1 MNFLNKLER
10 KFGRHAITGLMK
22 YIIICYI
29 IGYIIEFVAPRF
41 MSFLTLEPYMIFHYG
56 QVWRLVSWILIPPQ
70 TNIFFAIIMM
80 IFYYQLGTVLE
91 QTWGTFR
98 FNVYIFGGM
107 IFTVL
112 GAILMYFLMGQQ
124 VLGGYFSTY
133 YINLSIFL
141 AFAVCYPDM
150 KVMLYFIIPIKM
162 KWMAIVYAALAVA
175 SAISSG
181 WVARVAILASLLNFI
196 IFFLMTRNMKAY
208 SPYEMKR
215 KRDFRRQM
223 GQSGMGGRTT
233 NAGNG
238 RSGQGQ
244 ITRHKCAICGRTEL
258 DDPNLEFRF
267 CSKCDGN
274 YEYCQDHL
282 FTHKHVKH
290 S

>member
-91 QTWGTFR
+91 QTWGSFR

-196 IFFLMTRNMKAY
+196 LFFLLTRNMKAY
-208 SPYEMKR
+208 SPHEMKR

>member
-91 QTWGTFR
+91 QTWGSFR

-112 GAILMYFLMGQQ
+112 GAILMYF
-124 VLGGYFSTY
+124 F
-133 YINLSIFL
+133 
-141 AFAVCYPDM
+141 
-150 KVMLYFIIPIKM
+150 
-162 KWMAIVYAALAVA
+162 W
-175 SAISSG
+175 
-181 WVARVAILASLLNFI
+181 
-196 IFFLMTRNMKAY
+196 
-208 SPYEMKR
+208 
-215 KRDFRRQM
+215 DFVR
-223 GQSGMGGRTT
+223 
-233 NAGNG
+233 
-238 RSGQGQ
+238 
-244 ITRHKCAICGRTEL
+244 CL
-258 DDPNLEFRF
+258 
-267 CSKCDGN
+267 
-274 YEYCQDHL
+274 
-282 FTHKHVKH
+282 
-290 S
+290 

>member
-91 QTWGTFR
+91 QTWGSFR

-112 GAILMYFLMGQQ
+112 GAILMYFLMRQQ

-196 IFFLMTRNMKAY
+196 IFFLLTRNMKAY
-208 SPYEMKR
+208 SPHEMKR

>member
-91 QTWGTFR
+91 QTWGSFR

-196 IFFLMTRNMKAY
+196 IFFLLTRNMKAY
-208 SPYEMKR
+208 SPHEMKR

>member
-91 QTWGTFR
+91 QTWGSFR
-98 FNVYIFGGM
+98 CNVYIFGGM

-112 GAILMYFLMGQQ
+112 WAILMHFLMGQQ

-196 IFFLMTRNMKAY
+196 IFFLLTRNMKAY
-208 SPYEMKR
+208 SPHEMKR

>member
-29 IGYIIEFVAPRF
+29 IGYIIEFMAPRF

-91 QTWGTFR
+91 QTWGSFR

-196 IFFLMTRNMKAY
+196 IFFLLTRNMKAY
-208 SPYEMKR
+208 SPHEMKR

>member
-196 IFFLMTRNMKAY
+196 IFFLLTRNMKAY
-208 SPYEMKR
+208 SPHEMKR

>member
-10 KFGRHAITGLMK
+10 KFGRHVITGLMK

-91 QTWGTFR
+91 QTWGSFR

-208 SPYEMKR
+208 SPHEMKR

>member
-29 IGYIIEFVAPRF
+29 IGYIIEFAAPRF

-91 QTWGTFR
+91 QTWGSFR

-107 IFTVL
+107 IFT
-112 GAILMYFLMGQQ
+112 

-208 SPYEMKR
+208 SPHEMKR